1 MMALQLFFMLAA
13 AGIMITLI
21 TLVIT
26 VCAYCNRENFYDILI
41 QQNLTFILI
50 LIKIFQVFH
59 LDKVSFLNSHK
70 ELCTL
75 SKQMH
80 NNLICTDQIQL
91 LFCLLC

>member
-50 LIKIFQVFH
+50 LIKYFKF
-59 LDKVSFLNSHK
+59 SFRQSLIP
-70 ELCTL
+70 
-75 SKQMH
+75 KQPQRA
-80 NNLICTDQIQL
+80 LYIK
-91 LFCLLC
+91 